1 MSGTAKKT
9 DPALWETVKQRVTAG
24 DKGGKPGQ
32 WSARKAQL
40 AVREYQREG
49 GGYLGDKPAD
59 NALAHWTEE
68 DWGTRS
74 GKPSGET
81 GERYLP
87 ERARASL
94 SRAEYARTSRKKRA
108 DSRRGQQH
116 SAQPEDIA
124 RKTAAERAPSLGRLA
139 KPELLRRAA
148 ERNIAGRS
156 RMNKVDLIEA
166 LKRAGEA

>member
-68 DWGTRS
+68 DWGTCS

-124 RKTAAERAPSLGRLA
+124 RKTASEREPSLGRLA